1 MRPFLATSALVLT
14 AVLAAAAPA
23 MAAPAPAWT
32 VDKAASKVAFASTFD
47 GEKFAGSFRR
57 WDAQIR
63 FDPKNLA
70 GSSAVVSIDTASAVT
85 GDADRDSALPDVKW
99 FSAKAFPKASFRTT
113 GFKALGGNRYQ
124 AVGSLTLRGVS
135 KPVTLPFTL
144 VITGAQAKMN
154 AQLSISRLAF
164 GVGQDEWKATSVI
177 PDPVTVM
184 IAVSARR
191 VP

>member
-1 MRPFLATSALVLT
+1 MRLFLAAPALALT
-14 AVLAAAAPA
+14 AVMAAAAPA
-23 MAAPAPAWT
+23 MAAPAPVWT
-32 VDKAASKVAFASTFD
+32 VDKAASKLAFSSTFD

-99 FSAKAFPKASFRTT
+99 FSAKAFPRATFRTT

-135 KPVTLPFTL
+135 RPLSLPFTL
-144 VITGAQAKMN
+144 IITGAQAKMN
-154 AQLSISRLAF
+154 AQVSVSRLAF
-164 GVGQDEWKATSVI
+164 GVGQDEWKETSVI